1 MTTVEFIAA
10 NRNGDIRNLAL
21 QQKRWPEVDMPFAL
35 DQIAGWQK
43 ARTKIPTW
51 AATDGLTYPPRL
63 SMEQCS
69 SELTARYK
77 AKVAGRLLPNGAAD
91 SIFDL
96 TGGFGV
102 DFSFLSRGFA
112 KATYVE
118 RNSHLC
124 TISSGNFRL
133 LGLQNVATV
142 CGDAVEQLSSID
154 HASLI
159 FLDPARR
166 DSHGGRT
173 IAIGDC
179 TPDVSA
185 LWPALLAKSDFTMLK
200 LSPMLDIDKALCD
213 LGGHVSEVHIVAV
226 GGECK
231 ELLLVGCAQHEG
243 EPAIHCVNIK
253 NTDEIGEF
261 CFQHG
266 ETASVPLLSEDLTE
280 CQSKSLC
287 QPDATIM
294 KAGCFGQ
301 VAEQFSLCAIAPNS
315 HLFIADEP
323 PTGFPG
329 RCFRIQAT
337 TTMNRRELK
346 TALNGITQA
355 NIAVRNFPL
364 SADALRAKL
373 KLKDGGITYLFAT
386 TDRQNRHIL
395 LITE

>member
-1 MTTVEFIAA
+1 MNTAEFIAA
-10 NRNGDIRNLAL
+10 NRNGDIRTLAL
-21 QQKRWPEVDMPFAL
+21 QQKHWPEVDMPFAL

-43 ARTKIPTW
+43 ARTKLPTW
-51 AATDGLTYPPRL
+51 AATEGITFPPRL

-77 AKVAGRLLPNGAAD
+77 AKVASRLLPSGTAV
-91 SIFDL
+91 SMFDL

-102 DFSFLSRGFA
+102 DFSFLSRAFSE
-112 KATYVE
+112 ATYVE
-118 RNSHLC
+118 RNPQLC
-124 TISSGNFRL
+124 AISSGNFRL
-133 LGLQNVATV
+133 LGLQNAVAV
-142 CGDAVEQLSSID
+142 CGDAVEQLGLIR

-173 IAIGDC
+173 IAIADC

-185 LWPALLAKSDFTMLK
+185 LWPELLVKSDFTMLK
-200 LSPMLDIDKALCD
+200 LSPMLDIDKALHD
-213 LGGHVSEVHIVAV
+213 LGGHVAEVHIVAV

-231 ELLLVGCAQHEG
+231 ELLMVGNAKHEG
-243 EPAIHCVNIK
+243 EPAIHCVNIR
-253 NTDEIGEF
+253 NTDEMGEF
-261 CFQHG
+261 CFRHG
-266 ETASVPLLSEDLTE
+266 ETLPVPLLGKDLTE
-280 CQSKSLC
+280 CQQLTLC

-301 VAEQFSLCAIAPNS
+301 VAQQFSLCAISPNS
-315 HLFIADEP
+315 HLFVADEP
-323 PTGFPG
+323 PTDFPG
-329 RCFRIQAT
+329 RCFRIKAT

-346 TALNGITQA
+346 TALSGITHA

-373 KLKDGGITYLFAT
+373 KLKDGGTTYLFAT